1 MARFR
6 IEIQLNK
13 PTEFINYMAN
23 DFFTKE
29 DFHFKEIKGEGLWQH
44 GTGSLSAPQFVKYT
58 YQDGRLMLE
67 AWLKYAWLPGVYS
80 GEMGLTGF
88 VGALPKS
95 ALKAK
100 VDKLIYLFKQPL
112 PSDSEQYETNN
123 IDVPQVGSN
132 NISNSGQQMNN
143 SGQPI
148 PVYTH
153 DTSSKAIISL
163 VLGIISFMGIL
174 LPIAGVVAGGL
185 GIANGKKGLTSKS
198 KGLAT
203 AGMVIS
209 IIGLGLSILSWVL
222 GIISKFL

>member
-1 MARFR
+1 MFAT
-6 IEIQLNK
+6 LCPK
-13 PTEFINYMAN
+13 N

-29 DFHFKEIKGEGLWQH
+29 DFHFKEIKGEGVWQH
-44 GTGSLSAPQFVKYT
+44 GTGLLTAPQFVKYT
-58 YQDGRLMLE
+58 YQDGMLTLE

-100 VDKLIYLFKQPL
+100 VDQLIYLFKQPL
-112 PSDSEQYETNN
+112 PSDSEQYAINN
-123 IDVPQVGSN
+123 INVPQAGSN
-132 NISNSGQQMNN
+132 NISNDGQQINN
-143 SGQPI
+143 AGQPI

-153 DTSSKAIISL
+153 DTSSKAVISL
-163 VLGIISFMGIL
+163 VLGIISFIGIL
-174 LPIAGVVAGGL
+174 LPIVGIVVGGF
-185 GIANGKKGLTSKS
+185 GIVNGKKGVASKS

-209 IIGLGLSILSWVL
+209 IIGVVFSILSWVL
-222 GIISKFL
+222 AIIGQFL